1 MSHTPDP
8 ILIDIPVP
16 ITTPRLRIEPV
27 APGHGTYIH
36 EMKTETWDDLL
47 VWMPWAYTE
56 RETRS
61 VDTAE
66 TVARRAH
73 AEFILRTDMT
83 MIAFEVDSERPVAM
97 TGLHRF
103 DWNTR
108 LFEIGYWVRRSAHG
122 QGYAT
127 EIANALTR
135 FAFEALHA
143 RRVNISHADGN
154 DRSRRVIERLGYEHE
169 AFRRNDF
176 VMPDGRVM
184 SHHDYVRFNTDNLPA
199 LDVRWHGRSN

>member
-1 MSHTPDP
+1 MSQSIDP
-8 ILIDIPVP
+8 VLIDIPMP

-36 EMKTETWDDLL
+36 EMKAETWDDLL
-47 VWMPWAYTE
+47 VWMPWAYAERDNSTVDHTE
-56 RETRS
+56 TIVRKS
-61 VDTAE
+61 Y
-66 TVARRAH
+66 

-83 MIAFEVDSERPVAM
+83 MIAFEVDSNRPVAM

-108 LFEIGYWVRRSAHG
+108 SFEIGYWVRGSAQG
-122 QGYAT
+122 RGYAT

-135 FAFEALHA
+135 FAFDQLQA
-143 RRVNISHADGN
+143 RRVGISHADGN

-169 AFRRNDF
+169 AFRRNVF
-176 VMPDGRVM
+176 VMPDGRIM
-184 SHHDYVRFNTDNLPA
+184 SYHDYVRFNTDNLPA
-199 LDVRWHGRSN
+199 LDVRWQRRQ